1 MKTYKEQIIDCI
13 DELWEARVKVFG
25 SMVSLAMGTHLT
37 EINDAF
43 EIGEVFEFQYAHFE
57 DIDHTNIQR
66 LIALCKELDETTSSR
81 ITITGN
87 PSDVPQ
93 STF

>member
-13 DELWEARVKVFG
+13 NELWEAREKVFG
-25 SMVSLAMGTHLT
+25 SMVSLAMGTHLK

-57 DIDHTNIQR
+57 DIDDTNIQR
-66 LIALCKELDETTSSR
+66 LIALCKEMDETISSLMN
-81 ITITGN
+81 INGIDLTEVKI
-87 PSDVPQ
+87 D
-93 STF
+93 